1 MKLLVSVLGAG
12 SWGIALANYAA
23 ELGHQVRLW
32 EFDPSAAAIL
42 NRERRREAMLPGI
55 IIHPEIMITSELTE
69 AVSRADLIILV
80 TPSHVLRS
88 VMKRLQMVGG
98 YENAIIMSASKG
110 LEEDTQLRVSQ
121 VVRQELTS
129 LAPEQVAV
137 LSGPSHAEEV
147 SRRIPTAVVVASSQ
161 EKTAAFIQNMLSG
174 SFLRCYRSHDLVG
187 VELGGALKNVIAIA
201 AGICDGAGFGD
212 NTKAAL
218 QPRGLAEIAR
228 LGKRMGA
235 ELVTFAGLSGMG
247 DLIVTCMSRHSRNRF
262 VGEQIGM
269 GKKLQ
274 EVLQSMSMV
283 AEGVRTCK
291 SAVQLA
297 ERHEVEMP
305 ICQKVYEILY
315 QNTDPKTAL
324 YELMTREVK
333 PEVWG

>member
-1 MKLLVSVLGAG
+1 MTLRISILGAG

-23 ELGHQVRLW
+23 DLGHQVGLW
-32 EFDPSAAAIL
+32 EFDPAVATTL
-42 NRERRREAMLPGI
+42 DRERRREAMLPGVL
-55 IIHPEIMITSELTE
+55 IHRDIRITSELAE
-69 AVSRADLIILV
+69 AVQGVDLIMLV
-80 TPSHVLRS
+80 TPSHVVRPVL
-88 VMKRLQMVGG
+88 KRLESVGG
-98 YENAIIMSASKG
+98 YANAIVVSASKG
-110 LEEDTQLRVSQ
+110 LEEDTQLRISQ
-121 VVRQELTS
+121 IVLQELPK
-129 LAPEQVAV
+129 LAPEQLAV

-147 SRRIPTAVVVASSQ
+147 SRRIPTAVVVASAQ
-161 EKTAAFIQNMLSG
+161 EKTAAFVQQILSG

-235 ELVTFAGLSGMG
+235 DLVTFAGLSGMG
-247 DLIVTCMSRHSRNRF
+247 DLIVTCMSRHSRNRYL
-262 VGEQIGM
+262 GEQIGM
-269 GKKLQ
+269 GKTLTQ
-274 EVLQSMSMV
+274 VLASMTMV

-297 ERHEVEMP
+297 DKHDVEMP
-305 ICQKVYEILY
+305 ICQQVYQILY
-315 QNTDPKTAL
+315 QDKDPKTAL
-324 YELMTREVK
+324 YELMNREVK